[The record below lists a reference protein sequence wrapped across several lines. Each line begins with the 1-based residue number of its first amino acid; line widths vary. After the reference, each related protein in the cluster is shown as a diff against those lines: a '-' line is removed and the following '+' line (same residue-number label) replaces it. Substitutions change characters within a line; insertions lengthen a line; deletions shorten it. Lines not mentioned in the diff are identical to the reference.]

1 MPTGPLGLTVAS
13 GESVDTFQY
22 RARVDIPIGYTEVH
36 PSPRPQSFFMGD
48 QLTVAGLPYQPDG
61 YDVLLGMD
69 IIGIFH
75 ITIYQN
81 RIILSN

>member
-1 MPTGPLGLTVAS
+1 MLTVAS
-13 GESVDTFQY
+13 GETVSTFQY
-22 RARVDIPIGYTEVH
+22 RARVDIPIGFTEE
-36 PSPRPQSFFMGD
+36 RPDPQPQNFFMGN
-48 QLTVAGLPYQPDG
+48 LLSVAGLPYQPDG

-75 ITIYQN
+75 ITIYRN

>member
-1 MPTGPLGLTVAS
+1 
-13 GESVDTFQY
+13 
-22 RARVDIPIGYTEVH
+22 
-36 PSPRPQSFFMGD
+36 MGD
-48 QLTVAGLPYQPDG
+48 QLSVAGLPYQPDG